1 MTSEDA
7 YNTICNVFYA
17 SKKRELVNSF
27 FDIDNFGNFVVEF
40 LDETGGGAVICDR
53 GQVHV
58 CADSSGTKDCRLLVQ
73 SLDETTEQELTD
85 VVERITAASK

>member
-1 MTSEDA
+1 MNSEEA
-7 YNTICNVFYA
+7 YNIICDLFRRDKA
-17 SKKRELVNSF
+17 KQILNSF
-27 FDIDNFGNFVVEF
+27 LDIDNFGNFVIEF

-73 SLDETTEQELTD
+73 SLYETTEQELED
-85 VVERITAASK
+85 AVQRVSAASK